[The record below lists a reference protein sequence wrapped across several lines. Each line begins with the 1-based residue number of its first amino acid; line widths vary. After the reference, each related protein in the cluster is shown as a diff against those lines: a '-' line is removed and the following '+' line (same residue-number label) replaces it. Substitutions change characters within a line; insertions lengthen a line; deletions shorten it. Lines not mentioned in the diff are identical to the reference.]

1 MIKNIVFDMG
11 QVLIHWE
18 PQVLCARTGM
28 SMADSALLAKEL
40 FVSPY
45 WVMLDRGTATEDEVV
60 AAVSKKLPEKFAP
73 AISQLVHGWW
83 KRPLTPMEG
92 MGDLIKE
99 LKENGYNIYLLSNAN
114 LRLRDYFSRIP
125 GSKYFD
131 GLMVSA
137 EEKLLK
143 PEHEMFERLYERF
156 HLVPEECFFVDD
168 NPSNVEA
175 AIHSGMPA
183 VVFYADAERLRRD
196 MDEAGIRV
204 RSIPLNWIEEAKKN

>member
-18 PQVLCARTGM
+18 PKALCARMGLN
-28 SMADSALLAKEL
+28 MADSALLEKEL

-45 WVMLDRGTATEDEVV
+45 WVMLDRGTISEDEVI
-60 AAVSKKLPEKFAP
+60 AAVSRKLPEKFAP
-73 AISQLVHGWW
+73 AIDQLVHGWW

-92 MGDLIKE
+92 MADLIKE
-99 LKENGYNIYLLSNAN
+99 LKENGYGIYLLSNAN
-114 LRLRDYFSRIP
+114 LKLREYFSRIP
-125 GSKYFD
+125 GAKYFD
-131 GLMVSA
+131 GLLVSA

-143 PEHEMFERLYERF
+143 PEQEIYQCLYNRF
-156 HLVPEECFFVDD
+156 SLNPEECFFVDD
-168 NPSNVEA
+168 NPANVEA
-175 AIHSGMPA
+175 AMRSGMQS

-204 RSIPLNWIEEAKKN
+204 RSTPLDWIAENKLG